1 MSIKK
6 IIKQLEKFIELKF
19 PQCKAKFYIN
29 RRNFYIH
36 LGFDKSVFSFENY
49 EELLDEIDK
58 FLGEHLVKDFKSVYP
73 PILVIST
80 KWKHDYIVY
89 SKLVDG

>member
-6 IIKQLEKFIELKF
+6 IIKQLEKFIELNI
-19 PQCKAKFYIN
+19 PQFEAKFYIN
-29 RRNFYIH
+29 RQNFNIH
-36 LGFDKSVFSFENY
+36 LGLDKSLFSIENY
-49 EELLDEIDK
+49 KELLDKIDK
-58 FLGEHLVKDFKSVYP
+58 FLGQHLVKNFESVYP
-73 PILVIST
+73 PKLILST

>member
-6 IIKQLEKFIELKF
+6 IIKQLEKIIELNI
-19 PQCKAKFYIN
+19 PQFEAKFYIN
-29 RRNFYIH
+29 RQNFNIH
-36 LGFDKSVFSFENY
+36 LGLDKSLFSFENY
-49 EELLDEIDK
+49 KELLDKIDK
-58 FLGEHLVKDFKSVYP
+58 FLGQHLVKNFESVYP
-73 PILVIST
+73 PKLILST